1 MTAATTMIDLDAF
14 RAAPLGRDPFDH
26 IVVPGFIRPEAV
38 PAIQRDYPR
47 LDIAGSVP
55 LGLVPQGPSFD
66 RLMQELRGGAI
77 ERAFSDKFGLDL
89 AEFPRMFTV
98 RSVCRPG
105 DGRVHVDAANKVVT
119 VLIYMNP
126 PWQAEG
132 GRLRLLRSPDLADS
146 AAEVPPL
153 AGTLL
158 AFRRSETSWHGH
170 APYEGPRRAI
180 QMNWVRR
187 GFYAWQEQVR
197 HRAIAWW
204 KLRSGTDW
212 RFGGTGT
219 AGDRAA

>member
-1 MTAATTMIDLDAF
+1 MSMIDLDAF

-26 IVVPGFIRPEAV
+26 IVVGDFVRPESV
-38 PAIQRDYPR
+38 PDVQRDYPR

-55 LGLVPQGPSFD
+55 LGLAPHGPAFD
-66 RLMQELRGGAI
+66 RLMEELRGDAI
-77 ERAFSDKFGLDL
+77 ERAFSAKFGLDL
-89 AEFPRMFTV
+89 SEFPRMVTV

-105 DGRVHVDAANKVVT
+105 DGSVHVDAANKVVT

-126 PWQAEG
+126 PWQEAG

-153 AGTLL
+153 QGTLL

-170 APYEGPRRAI
+170 ESYAGPRRAI

-187 GFYAWQEQVR
+187 GFYAWQEQLR

-212 RFGGTGT
+212 RLGG
-219 AGDRAA
+219 AGSEGDQAA